1 LPDVTATLASTQS
14 GPASQ
19 PTFARGVILHV
30 EDDHDTR
37 VATSALLTHE
47 GFAVHSAA
55 RPDAAVAQAVACGD
69 DLDVLVVD
77 YHLHADKN
85 GTEVAEAIARVLG
98 HGLPLVILT
107 GDPINAEMPWLRD
120 SPVWLVRKPVD
131 PDKLVAGLQSL
142 VNFRRTMKSLEQRH
156 IR

>member
-1 LPDVTATLASTQS
+1 
-14 GPASQ
+14 
-19 PTFARGVILHV
+19 VIVHV

-37 VATSALLTHE
+37 VATGALLTHA
-47 GFAVHSAA
+47 GFDVHSAA
-55 RPDAAVAQAVACGD
+55 RPDAALALAATCGD
-69 DLDVLVVD
+69 ALDVLVVD

-85 GTEVAEAIARVLG
+85 GTEVAESIARLLG

-107 GDPINAEMPWLRD
+107 GDPINAEVPWLRD

-142 VNFRRTMKSLEQRH
+142 VNFRRTMKSLDQRH
-156 IR
+156 VM